1 MKHRNRYR
9 NSLLMRAMME
19 AGIRN
24 LTKNKIPNNGN
35 LISLYDWWDME
46 SYDKFQVDIIHD
58 TRIHDK
64 PYIMVY
70 HFPNSTG
77 AAGWSSATYYYGPVF
92 VNKKGKVIKKDKE

>member
-35 LISLYDWWDME
+35 LISLYD
-46 SYDKFQVDIIHD
+46 
-58 TRIHDK
+58 
-64 PYIMVY
+64 
-70 HFPNSTG
+70 
-77 AAGWSSATYYYGPVF
+77 
-92 VNKKGKVIKKDKE
+92 